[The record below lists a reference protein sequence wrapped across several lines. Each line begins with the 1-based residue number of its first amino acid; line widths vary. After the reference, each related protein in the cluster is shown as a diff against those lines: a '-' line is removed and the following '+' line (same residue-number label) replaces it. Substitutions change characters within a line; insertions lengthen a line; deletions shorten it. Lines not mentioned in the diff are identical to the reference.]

1 MEDGLISNDPGEA
14 IMLAIQSDP
23 AVAQEILDELE
34 RVAKIAEDEKQQAM
48 NAVASDIEAQLRT
61 RMHQR
66 SQKES
71 EWTIS
76 RELYMGGLGVQM
88 RSQLFPTEEARKD
101 SGGREKLRLNI
112 IKPKVKTAVSQLIS
126 AQFGGGEKNWSLL
139 PSKRP
144 EIDTNV
150 NPQIAVKMMEDII
163 EDQLEATDYV
173 RETKLSMYDMAILGP
188 GIMKGPINTGHL
200 KKIWEQQQTV
210 DETGNVKI
218 IRIPVMKPEYMP
230 CIKRVDPW
238 MFFPDMTV
246 SRIEDAEDAIEV
258 HPMSKRDLQKLQKHP
273 GYFGDVITEILREG
287 KKDFITQ
294 TQLPPYSFLN
304 SELFKDKYLV
314 AERHGRLERDCLCKM
329 GIDLPPAADGEPPI
343 ESFWSEVWVCNGK
356 VIRIELSNLEATDCV
371 PYAVDTW
378 EDDPSSIFGFGL
390 PLLNKDQQRVA
401 EGMWD
406 VIVENAKISSGPQ
419 VVIDKSLI
427 EPNKDGR
434 YDIEPWNVLLTKG
447 FGVDVNQA
455 IQFKEI
461 PNVQQ
466 PLTNV
471 LEMAKSFA
479 DEEAAIPLLAGGME
493 APQMTSGATGMALI
507 AKAGTSVLHEKAQQW
522 DDNITGRVIQWMY
535 DWNMQYGEAE
545 EAKGDFEVDVRS
557 TTSYLRQHMEIIN
570 LEKLI
575 AQSSQNP
582 ELQRIVKLDGAA
594 RALVAN
600 MQLPSNNL
608 VRNDEEVQQYD
619 QEQQQ
624 KQQGQPQDPA
634 VLKVQVEMARIEVEK
649 EKIALERERLA
660 WEREQGQMRA
670 QMEYQ
675 AKQEANDARALEAA
689 SGLQQDQLRRD
700 TAMITLAAKQNV
712 EYAKVAADTKIKERD
727 LAIKEFTAGAKL
739 ELDANKQAL
748 TAQEL
753 ELARTTGEG
762 I

>member
-1 MEDGLISNDPGEA
+1 MQDVSISNDPMSS
-14 IMLAIQSDP
+14 IMLAIEADP
-23 AVAQEILDELE
+23 ESAQAILEELE
-34 RVAKIAEDEKQQAM
+34 RAAKVAADEKQRAM
-48 NAVASDIEAQLRT
+48 DGIADEVEKTLRT

-76 RELYMGGLGVQM
+76 RELYMGALGVPITS
-88 RSQLFPTEEARKD
+88 RLFPSDDEKRDDA
-101 SGGREKLRLNI
+101 GRRKLRLNI
-112 IKPKVKTAVSQLIS
+112 IKPKVKTAVSQMIA

-150 NPQIAVKMMEDII
+150 DPSIAVKRMEDII

-173 RETKLSMYDMAILGP
+173 RETKLSMYDLAILGTAV
-188 GIMKGPINTGHL
+188 MKGPINTGHL
-200 KKIWEQQQTV
+200 KKIWEQQQIV
-210 DETGNVKI
+210 GDDGNPKI
-218 IRIPVMKPEYMP
+218 IRVPVMVPEYIP
-230 CIKRVDPW
+230 CVKHVDLW
-238 MFFPDMTV
+238 MFYPDMTV

-258 HPMSKRDLQKLQKHP
+258 HPMSKRDMQRLQKHP
-273 GYFGDVITEILREG
+273 GYFGDVIGQILAEG
-287 KKDFITQ
+287 KKDFIAQ
-294 TQLPPYSFLN
+294 MQLPPYSFLN

-314 AERHGRLERDCLCKM
+314 AERHGRIERDCLCKM
-329 GIDLPPAADGEPPI
+329 GLDIPPEAEGQPPV
-343 ESFWSEVWVCNGK
+343 ESFWAEVWVCNSR

-390 PLLNKDQQRVA
+390 PLLNEHQQRVA

-406 VIVENAKISSGPQ
+406 AIVENAKISSGPQ
-419 VVIDKSLI
+419 AVIDKSLI
-427 EPNKDGR
+427 EPNRDGR
-434 YDIEPWNVLLTKG
+434 YYLEPWNVWTTKG
-447 FGVDVNQA
+447 FGIDVNQA

-461 PNVQQ
+461 PNQQQ

-493 APQMTSGATGMALI
+493 APQMTSGATGLALI

-535 DWNMQYGEAE
+535 DWNMQYGDDES
-545 EAKGDFEVDVRS
+545 AKGDYEIDVRS
-557 TTSYLRQHMEIIN
+557 TTSYLRQHMEIVN

-575 AQSSQNP
+575 AQTSQNP
-582 ELQRIVKLDGAA
+582 ELQRIVKLDGAS
-594 RALVAN
+594 RALVSN

-608 VRNDEEVQQYD
+608 VRNDEEVKQWE

-624 KQQGQPQDPA
+624 KQQNQPQDPA
-634 VLKVQVEMARIEVEK
+634 ILKTQVEMARIEVEK

-700 TAMITLAAKQNV
+700 TAMITLAAKQDV
-712 EYAKVAADTKIKERD
+712 EYTKVAADTKIKERD
-727 LAIKEFTAGAKL
+727 LAIKEFTAGARL

>member
-1 MEDGLISNDPGEA
+1 MMDDALISDVPSEA
-14 IMLAIQSDP
+14 ILLAIGSDP
-23 AVAQEILDELE
+23 EAAQAILEELE
-34 RVAKIAEDEKQQAM
+34 RIAKVAEDEKRAAM
-48 NAVASDIEAQLRT
+48 DKVASDVEAQLRA
-61 RMHQR
+61 RMLQR
-66 SQKES
+66 AQKEA
-71 EWTIS
+71 EWTTS
-76 RELYMGGLGVQM
+76 RELFMGALGNPI
-88 RSQLFPTEEARKD
+88 RSRIFPSDEEKREA
-101 SGGREKLRLNI
+101 GGRRKLRLNI
-112 IKPKVKTAVSQLIS
+112 IKPKVKTAVSQMIA
-126 AQFGGGEKNWSLL
+126 AQFGGGEKNWTLL
-139 PSKRP
+139 PSKRV

-150 NPQIAVKMMEDII
+150 DPQIAVKLMEDII

-173 RETKLSMYDMAILGP
+173 RETKLSMYDMAVLGT
-188 GIMKGPINTGHL
+188 GVMKGPINTGHL
-200 KKIWEQQQTV
+200 KKIWEQQQSVDANGNPTV
-210 DETGNVKI
+210 
-218 IRIPVMKPEYMP
+218 IRVPTLVPEYIP
-230 CIKRVDPW
+230 CIKRVDLW

-246 SRIEDAEDAIEV
+246 SRIKDAEDAIEI
-258 HPMSKRDLQKLQKHP
+258 HPMSKRDMQKLQKHP
-273 GYFGDVITEILREG
+273 GYFGDVITEILAEG
-287 KKDFITQ
+287 KKDFVTQ
-294 TQLPPYSFLN
+294 VQLPPYSFLN
-304 SELFKDKYLV
+304 SELFKDKFLV

-329 GIDLPPAADGEPPI
+329 GIDIPESDTK
-343 ESFWSEVWVCNGK
+343 ESFWAEVWVCNGK
-356 VIRIELSNLEATDCV
+356 VIRLELSNLEATDCV

-378 EDDPSSIFGFGL
+378 EEDPSSIFGFGL
-390 PLLNKDQQRVA
+390 PLLNEDQQRVA

-493 APQMTSGATGMALI
+493 APQMTSGATGLALI

-522 DDNITGRVIQWMY
+522 DDNITGCVIQWMY
-535 DWNMQYGEAE
+535 DWNMQYGDDES
-545 EAKGDFEVDVRS
+545 AKGDFEVDVRS
-557 TTSYLRQHMEIIN
+557 TTSYLRQHMEIVN

-575 AQSSQNP
+575 AQTSQNP
-582 ELQRIVKLDGAA
+582 ELQKIIKLDQAA
-594 RALVAN
+594 RALVSN

-608 VRNDEEVQQYD
+608 VRNAQEQQQWD

-624 KQQGQPQDPA
+624 KQQNQPPDPQ
-634 VLKVQVEMARIEVEK
+634 VLKAQADMARIEVEK

-660 WEREQGQMRA
+660 WDREQGQLRA

-700 TAMITLAAKQNV
+700 TAMITLAAKQGV
-712 EYAKVAADTKIKERD
+712 EYDKIAADTKIKERD

-748 TAQEL
+748 VKEEL
-753 ELARTTGEG
+753 DLARSTGEG

>member
-1 MEDGLISNDPGEA
+1 MEDVLISNDPSEA
-14 IMLAIQSDP
+14 IMLAITSDP
-23 AVAQEILDELE
+23 EAAQAILEELE
-34 RVAKIAEDEKQQAM
+34 RAAKMAEDEKQRAM
-48 NAVASDIEAQLRT
+48 DSVAADVEQQLRA
-61 RMHQR
+61 RMQQR

-76 RELYMGGLGVQM
+76 RELFMGALGAPA
-88 RSQLFPTEEARKD
+88 RTRLFPSDDERKEA
-101 SGGREKLRLNI
+101 GGRRKLRLNI
-112 IKPKVKTAVSQLIS
+112 IKPKVKTAVSQMIA
-126 AQFGGGEKNWSLL
+126 AQFGGGEKNWTLL
-139 PSKRP
+139 PSKRV

-150 NPQIAVKMMEDII
+150 NPDIAVKQMEDVI

-173 RETKLSMYDMAILGP
+173 RETKLAMYDMAVLGT
-188 GIMKGPINTGHL
+188 GVMKGPINTGHL

-210 DETGNVKI
+210 DDAGNPKV
-218 IRIPVMKPEYMP
+218 IRVPVLKPEYIP
-230 CIKRVDPW
+230 CVKRVDLW

-246 SRIEDAEDAIEV
+246 SRIEDAEDAIEI
-258 HPMSKRDLQKLQKHP
+258 HAFSKRDMQKLQKHP
-273 GYFGDVITEILREG
+273 GYFGDVITQILVEG

-294 TQLPPYSFLN
+294 VQLPPYSFLN

-329 GIDLPPAADGEPPI
+329 GIDLPETDTT
-343 ESFWSEVWVCNGK
+343 ESFWAEVWVCNGK
-356 VIRIELSNLEATDCV
+356 VIRIELSNLEATDSV

-378 EDDPSSIFGFGL
+378 EEDPSSIFGFGL
-390 PLLNKDQQRVA
+390 PLLNEDQQRVA

-493 APQMTSGATGMALI
+493 APQMTSGATGLALI

-535 DWNMQYGEAE
+535 DWNMQYGEDE
-545 EAKGDFEVDVRS
+545 SSKGDFEVDVRS
-557 TTSYLRQHMEIIN
+557 TTSYLRQHMEIVN

-575 AQSSQNP
+575 AQTSQNP
-582 ELQRIVKLDGAA
+582 ELQRIIKLDDAA
-594 RALVAN
+594 KALVSN
-600 MQLPSNNL
+600 MQLPSNKL
-608 VRNDEEVQQYD
+608 VRNEQEQQQWD

-624 KQQGQPQDPA
+624 KQQNQQPDPQ
-634 VLKVQVEMARIEVEK
+634 VLKAQADMARIEVEK
-649 EKIALERERLA
+649 EKIALERERLQ
-660 WEREQGQMRA
+660 WDREQGQMRA

-700 TAMITLAAKQNV
+700 TALITLAAKQDV

-739 ELDANKQAL
+739 ELDTNKQAL
-748 TAQEL
+748 TQQEL
-753 ELARTTGEG
+753 DLARTTGEG